1 MLVIGLRKNQSR
13 FVVLTNSHGAKAPVV
28 AAFKLPPGTHQLTQL
43 FKSVL
48 AGSLELSEPPLT
60 FRELK
65 KGRTQPLHRG
75 SPETV
80 ETEQV
85 PRVSF

>member
-1 MLVIGLRKNQSR
+1 MIGLRKNQSR

-28 AAFKLPPGTHQLTQL
+28 AAFKLPPGTHQLTPL

-48 AGSLELSEPPLT
+48 AGSLELSEPPSHT
-60 FRELK
+60 GGLK

-85 PRVSF
+85 PPVSF